1 MSATSNLRNCAV
13 FKVHTI
19 NLINVSSKVKPKFF
33 FDERLGVALHF
44 VSLRLEVRGLRLEVE
59 SNL

>member
-1 MSATSNLRNCAV
+1 MSATSNLRNYAV

-44 VSLRLEVRGLRLEVE
+44 VPLRLEV
-59 SNL
+59 